1 MLPLLFIAVPPVPN
15 KFFIPIGVEFYR
27 LFLKPFCHSSLNF
40 FMTCEMIAF
49 EIFLESFEQPEV
61 GWCQIQAV
69 GMVWNNLKFDAVSY
83 C

>member
-1 MLPLLFIAVPPVPN
+1 VLPVPN

-27 LFLKPFCHSSLNF
+27 LFLKPFCHSSMNF
-40 FMTCEMIAF
+40 FIKCEMIAF
-49 EIFLESFEQPEV
+49 EIFLESFKQPEV
-61 GWCQIQAV
+61 KWYEVWAV